1 MNLGSG
7 RTAKAVSC
15 GDAYTCAIL
24 DDDTL
29 KCWGV
34 NSNGELGY
42 GDFNV
47 RRSVPE
53 AAAVN
58 LGAGRTAKAVSCGRE
73 HTCAILDD
81 DTLKCWGRNY
91 FLGYGSTSGDTYA
104 PKTTAVNLGSGR
116 TAKSVSL
123 QYGHTCAILDDD
135 TVKCWGT
142 GSYGQLGYGGTTN
155 YDSPPSSTGNLG
167 MGATSISAGHYTSC
181 AILTNGGVKCWG
193 VNGKGQVGD
202 GTTTQRNSPV
212 DIDLGTGFT
221 AKMVSVGYSS
231 ACAVLNDDSVKCL
244 GSNGAAEFG
253 TGNQLPSADNL
264 PTSTAL
270 PAGLTAKSVSTCE
283 TESISYGTV
292 CAVMNDD
299 SIWCWGYNGQG
310 LAGVGDED
318 TYILVPTRVCF
329 TADDCAAPSGP
340 PGPPGND
347 GSPGA
352 AGAPGLPLRARAATT
367 RFTCTRTSTCRGRRV
382 QPVLQAP
389 NWTRTSTQ
397 RVTRWTPRF
406 GGSRRSRCWRC
417 PPCSTCSSTDRMV
430 PSYNTSSSR

>member
-1 MNLGSG
+1 
-7 RTAKAVSC
+7 
-15 GDAYTCAIL
+15 
-24 DDDTL
+24 
-29 KCWGV
+29 
-34 NSNGELGY
+34 
-42 GDFNV
+42 
-47 RRSVPE
+47 
-53 AAAVN
+53 
-58 LGAGRTAKAVSCGRE
+58 
-73 HTCAILDD
+73 
-81 DTLKCWGRNY
+81 
-91 FLGYGSTSGDTYA
+91 
-104 PKTTAVNLGSGR
+104 
-116 TAKSVSL
+116 
-123 QYGHTCAILDDD
+123 
-135 TVKCWGT
+135 
-142 GSYGQLGYGGTTN
+142 
-155 YDSPPSSTGNLG
+155 
-167 MGATSISAGHYTSC
+167 
-181 AILTNGGVKCWG
+181 
-193 VNGKGQVGD
+193 
-202 GTTTQRNSPV
+202 
-212 DIDLGTGFT
+212 
-221 AKMVSVGYSS
+221 MVSVGYSS

-352 AGAPGLPLRARAATT
+352 AGAPGLPLRARAATK

-406 GGSRRSRCWRC
+406 GGSRRSRCWRW
-417 PPCSTCSSTDRMV
+417 PPCSTCSSTDWMV